1 VTKFNHSKN
10 ASEMKDYK
18 IILADDHAM
27 IRDGIRKMI
36 ESVEGLKVV
45 GEAGNGLHLLKLVKS
60 DEPDMVVMDI
70 SMPGLRGIEAT
81 REILSQNPQVHILM
95 LSMHKSEEFLS
106 MALAAGA
113 KGYLLKDDSGD
124 ELLQAIDRIRKGQTY
139 LSRQLAADFPAAI
152 ISILQGDHRPAS
164 DPLTTRE
171 RHVLQLIAEGH
182 TDRQISDQLCISV
195 RTVHRHHANIRAK
208 LNLKR
213 TADLVRYAIA
223 QGYITTPS

>member
-1 VTKFNHSKN
+1 MSLYRSYN
-10 ASEMKDYK
+10 APMEDYN
-18 IILADDHAM
+18 IILADDHTM
-27 IRDGIRKMI
+27 IREGIRKMI
-36 ESVEGLKVV
+36 EAVEGLRVV
-45 GEAGNGLHLLKLVKS
+45 GETGNGLHLLKLVQS
-60 DEPDMVVMDI
+60 NPPDMVVMDI
-70 SMPGLRGIEAT
+70 SMPGLRGIEAA
-81 REILSQNPQVHILM
+81 REIHTQYPNIHILM
-95 LSMHKSEEFLS
+95 LSMHKNEAFLS

-124 ELLQAIDRIRKGQTY
+124 ELLQAIDRIRKGKTY
-139 LSRQLAADFPAAI
+139 LSTQLAADFPSAI
-152 ISILQGDHRPAS
+152 ISIIQGDHQPVS
-164 DPLTTRE
+164 NPLTARE